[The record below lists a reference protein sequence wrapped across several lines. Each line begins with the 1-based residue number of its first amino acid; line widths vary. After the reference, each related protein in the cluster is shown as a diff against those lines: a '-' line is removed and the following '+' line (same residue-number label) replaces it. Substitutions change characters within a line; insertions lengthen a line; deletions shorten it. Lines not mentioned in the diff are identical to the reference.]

1 MGSWKDFKKKYK
13 LDFDD
18 LPNQASA
25 NIVVIEKI
33 ELEEFDAAIP
43 NTRPVQY
50 EKQTRTVLWLV
61 GWDVP
66 LRLNNRRID
75 AICEAYGENPA
86 DAIGKK
92 IVLLAQKV
100 EKFGKLEW
108 DIVVHPHTPD
118 PATPATP
125 IPARL
130 ATKDVNRLRLAMSS
144 GVVLAALPAGPG
156 INGAA
161 SGGAFVPANR
171 GLGVDAAVKLIG
183 LLEERQWSWDKL
195 VKALSDR
202 GLGKWCANLLP
213 PDCDEAIRAHAWA
226 IIGHLPKTKAVDF
239 VKLRETLVASWA
251 PPPAEVI
258 NPDTG
263 EVVKNEAAAPPAS
276 KFDPMN
282 PDDIPF

>member
-33 ELEEFDAAIP
+33 DQEEFDSPIP

-50 EKQTRTVLWLV
+50 EKLNRTVLWLV

-75 AICEAYGENPA
+75 AICEAYGENPD
-86 DAIGKK
+86 DAVGKK
-92 IVLLAQKV
+92 IVLLSQRV

-108 DIVVHPHTPD
+108 DIVIHPHMPD
-118 PATPATP
+118 PATPPTP
-125 IPARL
+125 IPSRL
-130 ATKDVNRLRLAMSS
+130 ATKDVNRLRLAMTS

-156 INGAA
+156 SNGAA
-161 SGGAFVPANR
+161 SGGGAFVPANR
-171 GLGVDAAVKLIG
+171 GLGVDAAVKLIA
-183 LLEERQWSWDKL
+183 LLEERQWTWDKL
-195 VKALSDR
+195 VKALTDR
-202 GLGKWCANLLP
+202 GLGKWCANMLP
-213 PDCDEAIRAHAWA
+213 PECDEAIKSHVWA
-226 IIGHLPKTKAVDF
+226 IIANLPKTKAVDIA
-239 VKLRETLVASWA
+239 KLRETLVASWA

-258 NPDTG
+258 NPETG
-263 EVVKNEAAAPPAS
+263 EVTKNQAPAKPELS
-276 KFDPMN
+276 
-282 PDDIPF
+282 PDGIPF